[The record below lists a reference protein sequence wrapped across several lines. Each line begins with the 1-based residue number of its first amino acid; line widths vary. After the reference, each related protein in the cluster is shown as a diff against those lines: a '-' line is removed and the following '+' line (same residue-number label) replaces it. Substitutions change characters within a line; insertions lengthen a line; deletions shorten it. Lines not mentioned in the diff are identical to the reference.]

1 MNRRQFMGF
10 SAASF
15 FLTAC
20 GGSESSS
27 QSTPPLQTKPPAVP
41 PVESMLSTEQWQAL
55 ENNLTGRLI
64 LPTNTEHYSN
74 ARVVFNVRYDH
85 IYPQAIVHCATEQDV
100 MTALAFVKE
109 HNMHVTS
116 RSGSHGYTGNSTSE
130 GLVIDVTPLNTITL
144 NDGTARIGAGAR
156 LTDIYDQLTAQGVA
170 VPLGSCLSVGIA
182 GLVQGGGFGVVGRA
196 YGLTSDNLLSA
207 EIVTAQGEIITC
219 DKTNHAELFWA
230 LQGGGGGNFGVATAF
245 TFKTHPTSDITVF
258 EANFAFDDFEEVMAN
273 WQTLAQTWPDE
284 MWGQCL
290 PDWTSTI
297 ARVNVRA
304 FCLNTQEVASV
315 YWQDF
320 LNRTNAIP
328 TSSHVNTNSYRDVM
342 LGNCSTSITSCHIAT
357 QFSGGR
363 MPRGAFAASSDF
375 FEKPIP
381 PAGTAALKAFIEQSI
396 SSGNRGMIIL
406 NLMGGQI
413 ANIEATDSAFNHRNA
428 QVSAE
433 YYTALSP
440 SASNDRIDSTQQ
452 WQNSFRQLMSPWS
465 TGGAYVNYL
474 DPLIS
479 NWQHAY
485 YGDNYLKLQ
494 QVKQHYDPQ
503 WLFKLPQGI
512 VPA

>member
-74 ARVVFNVRYDH
+74 ARLVFNVRYDH

-182 GLVQGGGFGVVGRA
+182 GLVQGGG
-196 YGLTSDNLLSA
+196 
-207 EIVTAQGEIITC
+207 
-219 DKTNHAELFWA
+219 
-230 LQGGGGGNFGVATAF
+230 GGNFGVATAF

-315 YWQDF
+315 YWQGF

-428 QVSAE
+428 QISAE

-503 WLFKLPQGI
+503 WLCKLPQGI